1 MAKTTTPDFE
11 ILSGS
16 ITIKGTRYPHAQPDP
31 LEWCATCQ
39 RFHVKLRESER
50 VRAMDKA
57 CTAQDRAA
65 KLLAT
70 SVWRGASVRE
80 EIRQVVRALPVQGPL
95 GKGGRRVEGV
105 ARRGWDP
112 AKGCTHGGLPTH
124 ADTIV
129 ATPCVVLT
137 LGTAECVLW
146 GRVD

>member
-1 MAKTTTPDFE
+1 MAKTTTP
-11 ILSGS
+11 
-16 ITIKGTRYPHAQPDP
+16 KGIRYPHAQPDP

-50 VRAMDKA
+50 VRAMDRA

-70 SVWRGASVRE
+70 SVWRGAAVRE

-105 ARRGWDP
+105 ARRSWDP
-112 AKGCTHGGLPTH
+112 GTAMSRGSLPTH
-124 ADTIV
+124 ADTLV

-137 LGTAECVLW
+137 LGTAECVVW